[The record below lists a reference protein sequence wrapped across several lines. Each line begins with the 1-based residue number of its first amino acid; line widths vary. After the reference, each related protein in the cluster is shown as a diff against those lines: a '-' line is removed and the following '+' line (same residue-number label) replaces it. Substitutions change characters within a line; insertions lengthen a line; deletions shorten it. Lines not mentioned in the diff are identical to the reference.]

1 MMYPN
6 GWLEFGANDDS
17 IVFQHDLCSD
27 PTDYI
32 TALGA
37 TYIVQ
42 GSGLQTFDS
51 VRGMNPNGSGGYRIQ
66 NLPNRAALDFA
77 GQVTFEVEREWLC
90 KQAPGYY
97 SFGLVPA
104 SNQTALSALATAGGV
119 GSMCSKAVVGNAY
132 TSGPFGSQSVGCS
145 SAGKGDYVRVNLG
158 WSGGRVGGKSYL
170 SFDGD
175 EPREVTRNTAT
186 LSDLFASWWIGSD
199 RGVAGTFPS
208 YYMRK
213 LQLSTRPP
221 MFAVHPLLRR
231 VAILSDSIMNSDNVT
246 AGNYLDA
253 VSSRE
258 MRRVLAQRGI
268 HVGAVDISINGGY
281 RLDNS
286 IPAQYLHDQLAAL
299 LANNPTLLIIR
310 GGTNDAAGSRCTV
323 AGWQAQVEQYLTTAF
338 ATPSVRGVILPN
350 IPPLWEGATAYD
362 TAAFREQVATGNQIM
377 AQIATDWRA
386 SNPTDPRSVIVP
398 DAYAALGGDNPAAGT
413 YIGQVSGA
421 YNDLHLSGY
430 GHVLH
435 GRSIAAAIVRLL
447 GGQAV

>member
-1 MMYPN
+1 MYPN
-6 GWLEFGANDDS
+6 GWLEFGENDDS

-66 NLPNRAALDFA
+66 NLPNRAPLDFA
-77 GQVTFEVEREWLC
+77 GQVTFEIEREWLC
-90 KQAPGYY
+90 RQAPEYY

-104 SNQTALSALATAGGV
+104 SNQMALSVLATAGGSGV
-119 GSMCSKAVVGNAY
+119 LCEKTTGGNVY
-132 TSGPFGSQSVGCS
+132 TSALFGGQSVGCS
-145 SAGKGDYVRVNLG
+145 SAGKGDYVRFNLG
-158 WSGGRVGGKSYL
+158 WSGGRVGGKTYM
-170 SFDGD
+170 SFDGS
-175 EPREVTRNTAT
+175 EPYEGTRNTAT
-186 LSDLFASWWIGSD
+186 LSDMFASWCIGSLL
-199 RGVAGTFPS
+199 GQAGTFTS
-208 YYMRK
+208 HYMRN

-231 VAILSDSIMNSDNVT
+231 VAILSDSMMDSDT
-246 AGNYLDA
+246 GYYFDA

-258 MRRVLAQRGI
+258 IRRVLAKLGI
-268 HVGAVDISINGGY
+268 YVGSVDLSVNAMY

-286 IPAQYLHDQLAAL
+286 IPTQYLHDKLAVL
-299 LANNPTLLIIR
+299 LANNPTLVIIR
-310 GGTNDAAGSRCTV
+310 GGTNDAGGKRCTV
-323 AGWQAQVEQYLTTAF
+323 PGWQEQVEQYLTTAF

-350 IPPLWEGATAYD
+350 IPPLWEGAIAYD
-362 TAAFREQVATGNQIM
+362 TAAYREQVAIGNQIM

-386 SNPTDPRSVIVP
+386 ANPTDPRSVIVP
-398 DAYAALGGDNPAAGT
+398 DAYAVLGANNPAAGT

-421 YNDLHLSGY
+421 YNNLHLSGY

-435 GRSIAAAIVRLL
+435 GRCIADAIVQLL